1 MDLWIFYKLTF
12 KLYTFFIIITGM
24 DLEQGEKPPTKRR
37 CRGITRKSMIIK
49 NRNRGVKLLIKYNPD
64 GIYVGQAFV
73 HLTSFL
79 GVLAHTMVP
88 IRYNSWRDI
97 LI

>member
-1 MDLWIFYKLTF
+1 M
-12 KLYTFFIIITGM
+12 
-24 DLEQGEKPPTKRR
+24 R

-49 NRNRGVKLLIKYNPD
+49 NRSRGVKLLIKYNPD

-79 GVLAHTMVP
+79 GILARTMVL

-97 LI
+97 PIQVKNNLWDTIKVK

>member
-1 MDLWIFYKLTF
+1 
-12 KLYTFFIIITGM
+12 
-24 DLEQGEKPPTKRR
+24 
-37 CRGITRKSMIIK
+37 MIIENWSK
-49 NRNRGVKLLIKYNPD
+49 GVKLVIKYNPD